1 MSKHF
6 LITKAFPLLA
16 IALIYWLGSFNLP
29 GIVFLPIALSIATI
43 VFYITRKYGNTT
55 EEKDKSGQNKK

>member
-1 MSKHF
+1 MSRHF

-29 GIVFLPIALSIATI
+29 GIIFLPIALSIATI
-43 VFYITRKYGNTT
+43 VFYITRKYGDTS
-55 EEKDKSGQNKK
+55 EEKDKKGKNNK